1 VQFEFFRTE
10 VDSHGKPFELIVRT
24 DTLDSDRLQHE
35 LKANG
40 WPAGQMR
47 ERTEGGTVVMQ
58 RRDYWI
64 ACDDA
69 RG

>member
-1 VQFEFFRTE
+1 MQSEFVSVE

-24 DTLDSDRLQHE
+24 DTLDSESLRRE
-35 LKANG
+35 LKENG
-40 WPAGQMR
+40 WPDGQMR
-47 ERTEGGTVVMQ
+47 DRTEGGTVVM
-58 RRDYWI
+58 RRRNYWI

>member
-1 VQFEFFRTE
+1 MQFEVYRTE

-24 DTLDSDRLQHE
+24 DTLDSDSLQRE

-40 WPAGQMR
+40 WPAVQVR
-47 ERTEGGTVVMQ
+47 DRTEGGTVVMQ
-58 RRDYWI
+58 RRNYWI
-64 ACDDA
+64 ACHDA